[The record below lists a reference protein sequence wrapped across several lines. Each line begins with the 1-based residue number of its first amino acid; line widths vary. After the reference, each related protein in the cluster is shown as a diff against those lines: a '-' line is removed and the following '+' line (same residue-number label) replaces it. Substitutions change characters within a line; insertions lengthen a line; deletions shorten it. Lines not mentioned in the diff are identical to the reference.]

1 MKNFLETLPTKA
13 KEVTT
18 FAQLQI
24 DKQLTVN
31 EKPAASD

>member
-18 FAQLQI
+18 FAQLHI
-24 DKQLTVN
+24 DKQLTMN